1 MTGTF
6 NVVTDAVT
14 SSKQD
19 APLRAFTLGIG
30 NSTSTDMCEGIARLG
45 NGICLMAAASESIV
59 GKTAKLLRASR
70 TYPLT
75 NITIDWG
82 ADLTASDDVT
92 AQTDVFRQAPQRVPC
107 VYAGN
112 RSIVFALIK
121 HAGFVVPDR
130 VVLKAQ
136 QNGQGEVYSFE
147 VPVEQLHITDAKETR
162 LIHTLAARRIIL
174 ELGDREKSEQD
185 LATGVKETITHLGEQ
200 YQLASRYTSFVAVEN
215 RKPVQEDNAQES
227 TGADDDFVIVEDQA
241 WLTDKRPEMEQG
253 IMVSCYMAP
262 GSPLALGMPLPPDQ
276 PVLSSPP
283 VTPNSFK
290 AMKRKRGI
298 KPRAL
303 AGSAASKLATPVLS
317 QSPSL
322 AAPGATASYGHVPA
336 LVAGSNS
343 SVLLPPSGYSTDSY
357 KLPGVDGDV
366 VGLVRLQ
373 SFNGSFTVSP
383 ELEAIIGKNALAEGS
398 KIGVD
403 QTIWATMLAVAYL
416 QKYLAHQTE
425 LLEGLI
431 DKAQDFVSGTPGV
444 NFAELLENAKLLIK

>member
-1 MTGTF
+1 
-6 NVVTDAVT
+6 
-14 SSKQD
+14 
-19 APLRAFTLGIG
+19 
-30 NSTSTDMCEGIARLG
+30 
-45 NGICLMAAASESIV
+45 MAAESESIV

-70 TYPLT
+70 TYPLNNVT
-75 NITIDWG
+75 VDWG
-82 ADLTASDDVT
+82 ADFTASDDVT
-92 AQTDVFRQAPQRVPC
+92 AQTDVFRQAPQRIPC
-107 VYAGN
+107 VYANN
-112 RSIVFALIK
+112 RFTTFALIK
-121 HAGFVVPDR
+121 HADFVVPDR

-147 VPVEQLHITDAKETR
+147 VPVEQLHITDAKETC

-174 ELGDREKSEQD
+174 ELDDRDKSEQD
-185 LATGVKETITHLGEQ
+185 LKTGVKETIIHLGEQ

-215 RKPVQEDNAQES
+215 RKSVQEDNAQDFDG
-227 TGADDDFVIVEDQA
+227 TDDDFVIVEDQA
-241 WLTDKRPEMEQG
+241 WLTGKRPEMGQD
-253 IMVSCYMAP
+253 IMVSCCMTAAP
-262 GSPLALGMPLPPDQ
+262 QLVGLAM
-276 PVLSSPP
+276 SPP
-283 VTPNSFK
+283 PPNETARPPPSAARPHSFK
-290 AMKRKRGI
+290 AVKRKRGR
-298 KPRAL
+298 KPRDL
-303 AGSAASKLATPVLS
+303 AGSAAATPVLS

-343 SVLLPPSGYSTDSY
+343 SVLPPPSGYSTASY

-383 ELEAIIGKNALAEGS
+383 ELEAILGKNALAEGS

-444 NFAELLENAKLLIK
+444 NFARLLENAKLLIK